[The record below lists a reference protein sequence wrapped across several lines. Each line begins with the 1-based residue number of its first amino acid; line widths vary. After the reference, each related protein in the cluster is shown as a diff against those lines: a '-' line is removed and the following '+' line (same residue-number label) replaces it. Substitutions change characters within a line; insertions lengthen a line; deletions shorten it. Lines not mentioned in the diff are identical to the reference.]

1 MIVPRSRL
9 LVWVGLIVLPF
20 ATLGAVESSAFVISA
35 AVIGALLFVVLLDA
49 ALAFGRLDGLSVELP
64 EVSRLSKDRDI
75 ALEVRVRNERQT
87 AREIR
92 LALEFPRAIQSANDE
107 MQVALPAGSEWSRF
121 TWPCRS
127 SARGNFPVTRA
138 FVEGVSQL
146 GFWAVRATLPVHGEL
161 RVYPNLLAER
171 KNLAALFLNRSG
183 AGLHTQRQVGQGRD
197 FEKLREYIH
206 GDSLDEIHWKATAK
220 RGRPVTKVF
229 QIERT
234 QEIYVVIDSS
244 RLSARMVGGEKCSV
258 LSAQSAVESQG
269 RVGLSTEHCPLTT
282 SSSALERFITAS
294 LILGL
299 AAEKQGDL
307 FGLITFSDQVGTF
320 LRARN
325 GPAHYHACR
334 DALHTLEARTVTP
347 DFEELASFI
356 RLRLRRRALLL
367 FLTSLDDPAL
377 AESFTRGMD
386 LIARQHLV
394 LVNMIQPAG
403 ARPLFTDDKVENADG
418 LYDRL
423 GGHLRWRQLRELEK
437 TLQRRG
443 VRFALLDPEKFSA
456 QLVTQYLGVKQR
468 QLL

>member
-20 ATLGAVESSAFVISA
+20 ATLGGVESSAFVISA

-64 EVSRLSKDRDI
+64 EVSRLSKDRDL

-92 LALEFPRAIQSANDE
+92 LALDFPRAIQSANDE
-107 MQVALPAGSEWSRF
+107 MQVALPVGSEWSRF

-138 FVEGVSQL
+138 FVEGVSPL
-146 GFWAVRATLPVHGEL
+146 GFWAVRATLPVRGEL

-171 KNLAALFLNRSG
+171 KNLAALFLNRRG

-197 FEKLREYIH
+197 FEKLREYIP

-234 QEIYVVIDSS
+234 REIYVVIDSS
-244 RLSARMVGGEKCSV
+244 RLSGRK
-258 LSAQSAVESQG
+258 VESG
-269 RVGLSTEHCPLTT
+269 KLSVESRNVSPLSTLHPPPST
-282 SSSALERFITAS
+282 ALERFITTS

-443 VRFALLDPEKFSA
+443 VRFAQLDPDKFSA

>member
-1 MIVPRSRL
+1 MSCAAVPPAAQPFFAAL
-9 LVWVGLIVLPF
+9 LRKLFPQRPLVVVTDGLKTQESFHQDLATWCTVQSSKFEVQGSPAAQLSTLNSQPLFFPAWEILPH
-20 ATLGAVESSAFVISA
+20 ESKLPHADVISERLETL
-35 AVIGALLFVVLLDA
+35 VALSA
-49 ALAFGRLDGLSVELP
+49 PSPLA
-64 EVSRLSKDRDI
+64 SRLSPVVVTTVTALLQKTFPAATIAARTRTLRRGDQLDPLDLIEWLEEQGYEPEAQVTHKGEI
-75 ALEVRVRNERQT
+75 ALRGGILDLFPLTSPWPVR
-87 AREIR
+87 
-92 LALEFPRAIQSANDE
+92 LEFFGNELESLRQFDPVTQISKEEITEITIPPGGELGILKQSA
-107 MQVALPAGSEWSRF
+107 QS
-121 TWPCRS
+121 
-127 SARGNFPVTRA
+127 
-138 FVEGVSQL
+138 
-146 GFWAVRATLPVHGEL
+146 
-161 RVYPNLLAER
+161 
-171 KNLAALFLNRSG
+171 
-183 AGLHTQRQVGQGRD
+183 
-197 FEKLREYIH
+197 
-206 GDSLDEIHWKATAK
+206 
-220 RGRPVTKVF
+220 
-229 QIERT
+229 
-234 QEIYVVIDSS
+234 
-244 RLSARMVGGEKCSV
+244 SV
-258 LSAQSAVESQG
+258 LSSQSRGGTVAASGTGTEHWA
-269 RVGLSTEHCPLTT
+269 LSTENST
-282 SSSALERFITAS
+282 LERFITAS

-320 LRARN
+320 IRARS

-403 ARPLFTDDKVENADG
+403 ARPLFTDDGVENEDA
-418 LYDRL
+418 LYERL

-443 VRFALLDPEKFSA
+443 VRCAQLDADKFSA
-456 QLVTQYLGVKQR
+456 QLVTQYLSVKQR

>member
-20 ATLGAVESSAFVISA
+20 ATLGGVESSAFVISA
-35 AVIGALLFVVLLDA
+35 AVIGALLFVVLVDA
-49 ALAFGRLDGLSVELP
+49 AMAFGWLDGLAVELP
-64 EVSRLSKDRDI
+64 EVSRLSKDRDL

-92 LALEFPRAIQSANDE
+92 LALEFPRAIQSENEE

-121 TWPCRS
+121 TWRCRS
-127 SARGNFPVTRA
+127 TERGNYPVTRA
-138 FVEGVSQL
+138 FVEAVSQF
-146 GFWAVRATLPVHGEL
+146 GFWAVRASLPVRGEL

-171 KNLAALFLNRSG
+171 KNLAALFLNRTG
-183 AGLHTQRQVGQGRD
+183 VGLHTQRQVGQGRD

-206 GDSLDEIHWKATAK
+206 GDSLDDIHWKATAK

-244 RLSARMVGGEKCSV
+244 RLSARPVPSSKFEVQGSKFPITHHAP
-258 LSAQSAVESQG
+258 SATHT
-269 RVGLSTEHCPLTT
+269 LEH
-282 SSSALERFITAS
+282 FITAS

-320 LRARN
+320 LRARS

-367 FLTSLDDPAL
+367 FLTSLDDPTL

-403 ARPLFTDDKVENADG
+403 ARPLFSDDRVENADG

-443 VRFALLDPEKFSA
+443 VRFALLDPQKFSA